1 MKKHVV
7 LSLVAM
13 TSAPLAAL
21 ADANLTDKIG
31 TDVKDWVAEGGKTV
45 TINGT
50 TITSPTGA
58 TVTHNL
64 GKLLP
69 GKYKLTL
76 ASSTNAV
83 VTING
88 KAAGTAFDYDGTA
101 DMVITIKANT
111 AGTAVTAT
119 IDKLELVYDFRAFVA
134 PLREQLVVVANSIT
148 DATPNRQAY
157 NDRAQAIAAKLAEIE
172 GETYAAYEKY
182 ELYKEDNTTAATIAA
197 EIEALGEDIKNAND
211 HYTAFT
217 YASGKV
223 STLKTAYATL
233 TTTYNA
239 AEKYTKTKYST
250 EFTAIGNAITEFENG
265 VKAHETDAN
274 DHYPQAKADELYTT
288 LNGRITTL
296 TTNIATANQDDAD
309 YIIVKGWISDANTAY
324 SQAVINLTKAMPQ
337 GSVYDDWR
345 NEALVALAEQDKAI
359 KAVATANGTDAAH
372 DNATESKEANSQA
385 IANATTA
392 IASIVDEYIKAEDPK
407 GKVVLSKERY
417 DAAIAE
423 VATLQSS
430 LNGITDIDEVKAQF
444 TDEIAAIQTMINNL
458 SKSIENAN
466 KNHTFVGDNPY
477 TTTTEKTDIENA
489 ISALETAAATPI
501 AEYNA
506 KVAVNGAITALQ
518 NALNAAVEVVAGLKS
533 EDEKYVASDY
543 FNDQKKA
550 IQTAIKDYT
559 DGLADAVTAKT
570 AVAYKNANLTTIQGM
585 YAENS
590 GAVYDYKTAA
600 TNAVGKYNTLQTA
613 LTSYNTALTEL
624 KSTITVRAVQVGQS
638 GTPVATTVAGTTYG
652 DRYDALKTL
661 IDGLQTE
668 LNTALADKTT
678 GHVNKLEVANT
689 TNDNIKGYVTTDI
702 TALKGAYAADKAKY
716 DEVAS
721 AQAVVNLVNLTTE
734 RLDAIQAAIDART
747 SADNDLYWKA
757 EEIGLKYSELKD
769 KLDKIDAGD
778 EVTSIQEQKNKAA
791 NDLEDIKNS
800 STLTDLQKMTKLQ
813 DITNAIG
820 EINSNLNKLD
830 AEVATAK
837 QVVTANKNAN
847 TALQTTITDINNNI
861 NGNASKNIK
870 AISALYKNVAEY
882 NADDNTYFTGA
893 ISNLSNRLTQIS
905 NNIAS
910 DLAAETLK
918 DKVAD
923 KTVDDQLVKGYN
935 SQLSDLLNDVK
946 ALRTEADLQKKDY
959 DKWKAVTDK
968 MKKYKNNKSLA
979 TIISEVKTSLSSKTD
994 GTNLTYYQSQ
1004 CDNLINTRL
1013 AAVNTHLN
1021 TERVKTPIKDRN
1033 INKDGMLNELTSIYN
1048 AANGYPTAAAN
1059 DKKNNSTQ
1067 NTNYN
1072 NSITRYGA
1080 VNSGLNDTELAADTK
1095 EKKGK
1100 ELAAILPLID
1110 DYKTKTDSLY
1120 AIGKTTADVTMMNNL
1135 WNSIDSKLVALE
1147 NFLKNT
1153 DGAYDEAIDAD
1164 NTVRYNRFIAAISKT
1179 EEAYNDAKT
1188 LIDKYLAVSNEE
1200 LRADINTI
1208 IASQTDIYKYNELI
1222 NNLKSTARDER
1233 KNVAAGVV
1241 YDAEEAYT
1249 TTANDYTNEIK
1260 AAVDILSSQ
1269 VNANAQTVLTREV
1282 TELVEALNAAETET
1296 TFAAFEKTVKEEAFA
1311 DVKELLEE
1319 VAEADG
1325 TPKASLLNSKTL
1337 IYLLDQTYMEEFG
1350 KVDEMLATGKEAAA
1364 KADWNLRINGKYTGA
1379 TGTCDSKEDYRLY
1392 DGIDATIEAELTD
1405 LNNFAYR
1412 STSVKN
1418 RTIQTYKNLVQDYI
1432 TEGAKAKAT
1441 EYIEAETLY
1450 DNYADV
1456 LSYVTA
1462 FISDDT
1468 YSSAKTYNDE
1478 YSGNKEAQQDVLD
1491 AIDELQTA
1499 LNEAAAYMR
1508 AYHWYNETK
1517 EQGIEGLQTQIDN
1530 HKTNVQSN
1538 FNNAAANKDSWMGT
1552 CESIATSINAVYASA
1567 NQEEITQLRDNINE
1581 LAADLTAALAA
1592 FGADS
1597 EKGKALQ
1604 ALYDEECEGLGDEL
1618 AGIIADFAADET
1630 PEKDQQETLLPFEKK
1645 VAAAYAK
1652 FTNAWKSELID
1663 KVSKELTDILGQIK
1677 SERDAAAEQLAG
1689 IAVHHTP
1696 VIEEYTAELKE
1707 VNDGISAVETL
1718 LNEKIAD
1725 KTVLTYSNK
1734 VASLCGVLRSDIQ
1747 YFCNDLKDA
1756 DASWITSDKA
1766 YDRLTTELK
1775 VYEDALDALK
1785 KKIAGLKHVD
1795 LVFSTTNANYS
1806 TYGEYYNYSL
1816 NRSVQ
1821 NRINTNKSNLNNG
1834 RSGGWLTASDMLWFE
1849 PQMKSQLSNHEKM
1862 SLYDENVKW
1871 NIAHVNDVL
1880 DQVGVILSANT
1891 YKFLGE
1897 EDYETELSLL
1907 NESIRYAV
1915 NFNYDTRYGYIVTT
1929 DVYGNTI
1936 PSTTYDYINEAAG
1949 IVSARAEE
1957 LQTLA
1962 DELLKAVN
1970 ENKYVPGDLTGTGE
1984 AGTAD
1989 YTAILKAALEI
2000 EPIDKETNPTLFAA
2014 ADLNGDGVINIGD
2027 VTVMANVLRGSYN
2040 PITGASHISAFGN
2053 AAENLYMSSETNG
2066 TVTRVALNLQNVKQ
2080 YVGCQMDIV
2089 LPAGI
2094 TLVNEE
2100 MSARSNDHALNSN
2113 DLNSN
2118 VHRIVVSNINN
2129 NVFNSGD
2136 ALIYLDLN
2144 LNGQSL
2150 EKVGICNI
2158 MFTEAN
2164 GAITKFDNLGNSELT
2179 GINGVNAQ
2187 NGIMQKIYNMGGR
2200 VMDSIKKGINIIRK
2214 ADGTTNKV
2222 VNK

>member
-45 TINGT
+45 IINGT

-111 AGTAVTAT
+111 AGTAVIAT

-239 AEKYTKTKYST
+239 AVKYTKTKYST
-250 EFTAIGNAITEFENG
+250 EFTAIGKAITEFENG

-309 YIIVKGWISDANTAY
+309 YIIVKGLISTANTAY

-372 DNATESKEANSQA
+372 DNATESKAANEAA
-385 IANATTA
+385 ISGAETA
-392 IASIVDEYIKAEDPK
+392 IAGIVNTYIKDTDPK
-407 GKVVLSKERY
+407 GKVVRSNEAY
-417 DAAIAE
+417 AAATGE
-423 VATLQSS
+423 VTSLQNS
-430 LNGITDIDEVKAQF
+430 LNGITDIDEVKTQF
-444 TDEIAAIQTMINNL
+444 ADDIQDIQDLIDAL
-458 SKSIENAN
+458 SANIKNAH
-466 KNHTFVGDNPY
+466 KNHTLWDETY
-477 TTTTEKTDIENA
+477 TIDREKGIIEAA
-489 ISALETAAATPI
+489 ISALRTAAATPI

-518 NALNAAVEVVAGLKS
+518 NALNAAVEVVEGLKS

-543 FNDQKKA
+543 FNDQKED
-550 IQTAIKDYT
+550 IQTAIKGYT

-570 AVAYKNANLTTIQGM
+570 AVAYKDANLTTIQGM

-613 LTSYNTALTEL
+613 LTGYNTALKEL

-638 GTPVATTVAGTTYG
+638 GTPVTTTVVGTTYG

-661 IDGLQTE
+661 IDGLQTK

-734 RLDAIQAAIDART
+734 RLDAIQAAITART

-769 KLDKIDAGD
+769 KLDKVDAGD

-791 NDLEDIKNS
+791 TDLEDIKNS

-979 TIISEVKTSLSSKTD
+979 TIIADVKTSLSSKTN

-1260 AAVDILSSQ
+1260 AAVDNLSSQ

-1282 TELVEALNAAETET
+1282 TALVEALNAAETET

-1325 TPKASLLNSKTL
+1325 SPKASLLNSKTL

-1350 KVDEMLATGKEAAA
+1350 KVDEMLATGKEDAA
-1364 KADWNLRINGKYTGA
+1364 KADWNLRINGKYTGSD
-1379 TGTCDSKEDYRLY
+1379 GDWESKEDYRLY

-1418 RTIQTYKNLVQDYI
+1418 RTIQTYKNLVQTAI

-1450 DNYADV
+1450 DNYTDV
-1456 LSYVTA
+1456 LSYVTT
-1462 FISDDT
+1462 FINNNT
-1468 YSSAKTYNDE
+1468 YSDAKDWNDD

-1517 EQGIEGLQTQIDN
+1517 EQGIESLQTQIDIL
-1530 HKTNVQSN
+1530 KTTVQSD
-1538 FNNAAANKDSWMGT
+1538 FDNAASNKDGWMST
-1552 CESIATSINAVYASA
+1552 CESIDTSIDDVYVRANA
-1567 NQEEITQLRDNINE
+1567 EEINQLRININE

-1618 AGIIADFAADET
+1618 AGIIADFEADET
-1630 PEKDQQETLLPFEKK
+1630 PAEDRQETLLPFEKK
-1645 VAAAYAK
+1645 VAAAYAN

-1707 VNDGISAVETL
+1707 VNDGINAVETL

-1747 YFCNDLKDA
+1747 NFCNDLKDA
-1756 DASWITSDKA
+1756 DASWIVSDNRYTVLSA
-1766 YDRLTTELK
+1766 ELK

-1806 TYGEYYNYSL
+1806 TYGEYYNYYL
-1816 NRSVQ
+1816 NRYVQ
-1821 NRINTNKSNLNNG
+1821 NRININKSNLNNG
-1834 RSGGWLTASDMLWFE
+1834 RSGGRLTASDMLRYE
-1849 PQMKSQLSNHEKM
+1849 SYMQSELSYYEKM

-1897 EDYETELSLL
+1897 EDYQTELSLL
-1907 NESIRYAV
+1907 NDSIRYAV
-1915 NFNYDTRYGYIVTT
+1915 NFNDDTHYENIVTT
-1929 DVYGNTI
+1929 DVYGKTI

-2014 ADLNGDGVINIGD
+2014 ADLNGDGKINIGD

-2053 AAENLYMSSETNG
+2053 AAENLYMSSETNE